1 MALTLA
7 RVETPRGELVLRK
20 AGEHFEVIS
29 NGVFLMDTRNGE
41 SERLLVRAAL
51 TRLQSNVALP
61 SEIEPKRPKSHRQ
74 CHIASPAWRVLIGG
88 LGVGFS
94 WGEALADERVAR
106 VTVVEIEPTIV
117 DWHERH
123 LRHLTGEARGDNRTE
138 IVIADIADLLQS
150 SSAQYD
156 AICLDIDNGPDW
168 TVSEANTELYGDTGV
183 ALLARRLNPDGVL
196 TVWSA
201 AGSATY
207 VEVLGRHFG
216 NVEVIEV
223 PVARGAPDVVFVA
236 TNPVAQTLGRDSDS
250 S

>member
-51 TRLQSNVALP
+51 TRLQSNA
-61 SEIEPKRPKSHRQ
+61 
-74 CHIASPAWRVLIGG
+74 AWRVLIGG

-94 WGEALADERVAR
+94 LREALADERVAR
-106 VTVVEIEPTIV
+106 VTVVEIEATIV